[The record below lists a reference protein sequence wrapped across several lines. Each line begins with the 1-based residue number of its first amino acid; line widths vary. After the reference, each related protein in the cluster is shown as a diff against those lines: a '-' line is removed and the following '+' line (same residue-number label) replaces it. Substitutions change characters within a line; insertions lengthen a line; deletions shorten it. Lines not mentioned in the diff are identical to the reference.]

1 MLPGRRGL
9 RALLGRR
16 ARLRWMHLLL
26 GAALLMP
33 FQLLTSVA
41 VAVVGP
47 GSGPS
52 ALLPQLLALALALPL
67 VAAAGLLPVA
77 RSLEGAMARTLCGA
91 DGEIL
96 TAPAD
101 SWSARRRTSLW
112 FTLHTLLGGITG
124 ALSLAVPPAGV
135 LLLLH
140 PLLGRHALQPPAPIQ
155 PFTQHP
161 WLSTALGLGLLVLPV
176 LFSGA
181 AGRALAR
188 LAPRL
193 LGPTPADR
201 LAAARERADRMAERN
216 RVARELHDSVGHAL
230 SVVGIQAAAA
240 ARLLRTDP
248 DFAAAALTA
257 IEETAHDAVA
267 ELDHVLG
274 LLRDEED
281 RTAPHTL
288 ADLPAL
294 LDRARAVGAAVDYA
308 EDGLEPA
315 TLPGTLSREAYRI
328 VQEGLGNALKHADG
342 APVQVRLTV
351 REDTLQITVVNP
363 LRPRTRGRTRPRS
376 RTGGG
381 SGLTGMHERVRLLR
395 GTLEAGPVG
404 PVGPV
409 GPDGSDRPDLPDRPD
424 GSDAADRWRLA
435 AGLPLRN
442 PA

>member
-1 MLPGRRGL
+1 
-9 RALLGRR
+9 
-16 ARLRWMHLLL
+16 MHLLL
-26 GAALLMP
+26 GAGLLMP
-33 FQLLTSVA
+33 FQLLMSVVVA
-41 VAVVGP
+41 VGGP
-47 GSGPS
+47 DFGPS
-52 ALLPQLLALALALPL
+52 ALLPQLLALVLALPL

-96 TAPAD
+96 TAPAG

-124 ALSLAVPPAGV
+124 ALSLALPPAGV
-135 LLLLH
+135 LLLLN
-140 PLLGRHALQPPAPIQ
+140 PLVRLPVLMQPLTRHSWAA
-155 PFTQHP
+155 TV
-161 WLSTALGLGLLVLPV
+161 SGLGMLAVPL

-201 LAAARERADRMAERN
+201 LAAAQERADRMAERN

-274 LLRDEED
+274 LLREEED

-294 LDRARAVGAAVDYA
+294 LDRARAVGATVDYA

-315 TLPGTLSREAYRI
+315 ALPGTLSREAYRI

-351 REDTLQITVVNP
+351 REDTLQITVANP
-363 LRPRTRGRTRPRS
+363 LRPRSSRTRTRTRS

-381 SGLTGMHERVRLLR
+381 RGLAGMHERVRLLR
-395 GTLEAGPVG
+395 GTLEAGPDG
-404 PVGPV
+404 PDTPD
-409 GPDGSDRPDLPDRPD
+409 GPDGPD
-424 GSDAADRWRLA
+424 GAAGADGAGRWRLT